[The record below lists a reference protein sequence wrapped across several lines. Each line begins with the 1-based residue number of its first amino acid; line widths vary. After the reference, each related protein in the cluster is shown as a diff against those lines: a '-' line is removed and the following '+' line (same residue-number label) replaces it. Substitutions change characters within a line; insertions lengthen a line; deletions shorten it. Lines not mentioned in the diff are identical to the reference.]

1 MSTFDLEER
10 EVIESAA
17 RAWWL
22 FLLTG
27 LLWLLF
33 AIIVLRFDYTT
44 VTAVSILF
52 GVVAIFAGVN
62 EFFMLAASHRWWKV
76 LHGLLGVIF
85 VVVGIIAFVHPG
97 DTFAALAAV
106 VSFFLIFKGFFD
118 IIVAIATR
126 DEISI
131 WWVQL
136 IVGIVEVLI
145 GFWAAGYWGRSAALL
160 VIWVG
165 VIALTRGITEIV
177 FAFKLRS
184 AGKSIGGGPGTL
196 APA

>member
-85 VVVGIIAFVHPG
+85 VVVGIVAFVHPG